1 MLLQEASCNDIL
13 CGSGYCS
20 FVAQTSGD
28 QTILMGWCISETHR
42 KYKHAHTSDKYWPH
56 FWVDSVA
63 VQQFNLLHVLCL
75 NASAL
80 RNLKVFVRCCT
91 YSKSVPKVIVINYF
105 GIYFRLFFVV
115 VVVKKAHFRVQNGKF
130 NITCRIIS
138 KQTRC
143 LHWRYMRVKIKIWQ
157 KERLSNKLC
166 DDFVFVILSTAW
178 KRNKNNLVS
187 MEQNCFMLLTWI
199 FGIIKAK
206 LNNRCRLQVL

>member
-13 CGSGYCS
+13 CGSIYCS

-105 GIYFRLFFVV
+105 GIYFRLFLLLLLL
-115 VVVKKAHFRVQNGKF
+115 KKHILGYRMGSLILLAGSFP
-130 NITCRIIS
+130 
-138 KQTRC
+138 
-143 LHWRYMRVKIKIWQ
+143 
-157 KERLSNKLC
+157 NKL
-166 DDFVFVILSTAW
+166 D
-178 KRNKNNLVS
+178 VS
-187 MEQNCFMLLTWI
+187 IEGTWE
-199 FGIIKAK
+199 
-206 LNNRCRLQVL
+206 